1 MDVVEDF
8 LFYII
13 TTKLSNLHCTW
24 GLYEVHN
31 FLMIRKIKLTCEAVY
46 SRCCPRGGLSWDLKV
61 LHSNPSL
68 PSASLVPRLLLM
80 EEPGYEASQVHP

>member
-1 MDVVEDF
+1 MDVVEGF
-8 LFYII
+8 LFYIT

-31 FLMIRKIKLTCEAVY
+31 YLMIWKINGTFEAV
-46 SRCCPRGGLSWDLKV
+46 RVAGAVQEGGTARDLKV

-68 PSASLVPRLLLM
+68 PSASLNF
-80 EEPGYEASQVHP
+80 